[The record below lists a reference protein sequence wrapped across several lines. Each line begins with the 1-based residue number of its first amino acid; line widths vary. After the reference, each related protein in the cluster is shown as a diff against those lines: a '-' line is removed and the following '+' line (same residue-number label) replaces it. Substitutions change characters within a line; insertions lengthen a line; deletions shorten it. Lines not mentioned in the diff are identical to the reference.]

1 MVRVVFIIL
10 RRYSTS
16 GTMVPGSIE
25 FERVPSGEIDENEL
39 RILCIYNN
47 ISKTKRLKTTSGR
60 SSFTV

>member
-1 MVRVVFIIL
+1 MVV
-10 RRYSTS
+10 
-16 GTMVPGSIE
+16 VPGSIE

>member
-10 RRYSTS
+10 RRYST
-16 GTMVPGSIE
+16 MVVVPGSIE